1 MLDNSSV
8 VDHMIA
14 SELAL
19 GRIAGPFSAP
29 PFKDFVISPLGLIPK
44 KEPGAFRLIHDLS
57 FPKGDS
63 VNSGIP
69 REYCSVS
76 YEDYDYFVSIL
87 AHEGRGCY
95 IAKADIESA
104 FRIIPISPLDYHLLG
119 FMVNGQ
125 YFYDRCLPMGCSVSC
140 KLFEG
145 FSCAIQWILQNSFP
159 VSTMSHILDD
169 FIFLSQYESECRSYL
184 QKFQTVA
191 DFVGIPVKHSKTVQP
206 STCVTVHGIEVDTNM
221 MQARLPQDKLDKAVA
236 LLRSFSRRKKVTLRQ
251 LQSLIGVLNFAC
263 KVIVPGRPFLRRLIN
278 LTMGVNKPNFHIRLN
293 NEARLDLAAWLIFL
307 ESFNGISILRNV
319 QWLSSEKLELFTDA
333 SNLGFAGVLQG
344 KWFQG
349 KWPLSWLDKH
359 ISVKELFPIV
369 LALKMWPSYL
379 RDMQLLVLCDNEAVC
394 YVINKMT
401 SSEVGLMSLIRKLT
415 VSLMQLNT
423 VIRAKH
429 VPGKSN
435 VLADML
441 SRFQDTPQI
450 LRKYGLDSDPSVIP
464 QDLLPWP
471 L

>member
-1 MLDNSSV
+1 
-8 VDHMIA
+8 MI
-14 SELAL
+14 
-19 GRIAGPFSAP
+19 
-29 PFKDFVISPLGLIPK
+29 
-44 KEPGAFRLIHDLS
+44 S
-57 FPKGDS
+57 F
-63 VNSGIP
+63 
-69 REYCSVS
+69 
-76 YEDYDYFVSIL
+76 
-87 AHEGRGCY
+87 
-95 IAKADIESA
+95 
-104 FRIIPISPLDYHLLG
+104 
-119 FMVNGQ
+119 
-125 YFYDRCLPMGCSVSC
+125 
-140 KLFEG
+140 
-145 FSCAIQWILQNSFP
+145 
-159 VSTMSHILDD
+159 
-169 FIFLSQYESECRSYL
+169 FLSQSESECRSYL
-184 QKFQTVA
+184 HTFQTVA

-206 STCVTVHGIEVDTNM
+206 ATCVTIHGIEVDTNM
-221 MQARLPQDKLDKAVA
+221 MQARFPQDKLDNEVA

-251 LQSLIGVLNFAC
+251 LQSLIGVLSFAC

-278 LTMGVNKPNFHIRLN
+278 LTMGVNKPSVHIRLN

-344 KWFQG
+344 KLFQG
-349 KWPLSWLDKH
+349 RWPLSWLDKH

-369 LALKMWPSYL
+369 LALKILPSYL
-379 RDMQLLVLCDNEAVC
+379 RDMQLLVLCDNESVV

-450 LRKYGLDSDPSVIP
+450 LGKYGLDSVPSVIP